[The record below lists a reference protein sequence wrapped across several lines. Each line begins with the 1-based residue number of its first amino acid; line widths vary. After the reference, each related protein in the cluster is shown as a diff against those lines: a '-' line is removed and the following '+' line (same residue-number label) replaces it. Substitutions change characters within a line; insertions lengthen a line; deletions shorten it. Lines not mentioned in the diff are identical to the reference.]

1 MKTYAEGT
9 IQEFA
14 DVLAS
19 SASMPGGGTA
29 AALAGALGA
38 ALASMVSNLTIGKE
52 KYKDVEADMQALLPQ
67 TEALRAKLLKMMD
80 VDADSYTKMMD
91 AYRLPRDTDE
101 QKAARSAA
109 IQAAT
114 IYATEVPLQMMELCA
129 EVVKLALPVAE
140 KGNLNA
146 VTDAGCGAL
155 LAAAALNCA
164 AFNVKINLRS
174 IKDAA
179 FAAKAQAALERL
191 TRETLETKD
200 RVVRTVDE
208 RIGA

>member
-1 MKTYAEGT
+1 LKRYAENT

-38 ALASMVSNLTIGKE
+38 ALTSMVSNLTIGKE
-52 KYKDVEADMQALLPQ
+52 RYKDVEADMQALLPQ
-67 TEALRAKLLKMMD
+67 TEALRAKLLQMMD
-80 VDADSYTKMMD
+80 ADADSYTKMMD

-101 QKAARSAA
+101 QKAARAA
-109 IQAAT
+109 AVQAAT
-114 IYATEVPLQMMELCA
+114 IYATKVPLQMMELCA
-129 EVVKLALPVAE
+129 EVVELALPVAE

-155 LAAAALNCA
+155 LAEAALNCA
-164 AFNVKINLRS
+164 AFNIKINLRS

-179 FAAKAQAALERL
+179 FAEKAKTSLERL
-191 TRETLETKD
+191 TAAARETKD
-200 RVVRTVDE
+200 RVVTVVDQ

>member
-1 MKTYAEGT
+1 MKTYAEHT

-38 ALASMVSNLTIGKE
+38 ALASMVSNVTIGKE
-52 KYKDVEADMQALLPQ
+52 KYKDVEAELQALLPR
-67 TEALRAKLLKMMD
+67 TEELRGKLLQMMD
-80 VDADSYTKMMD
+80 ADADSYTKMMA
-91 AYRLPRDTDE
+91 AYRLPRETEE
-101 QKAARSAA
+101 QKAARTTA
-109 IQAAT
+109 IQEAT
-114 IYATEVPLQMMELCA
+114 IYATRVPLEMMELCA
-129 EVVKLALPVAE
+129 QVVGLALPVAE

-155 LAAAALNCA
+155 LAEAALNCA

-179 FAAKAQAALERL
+179 FASEARG
-191 TRETLETKD
+191 TLEQLSSHTRQMKD
-200 RVVRTVDE
+200 RVVAVVDQ

>member
-1 MKTYAEGT
+1 MKTYAEHT

-19 SASMPGGGTA
+19 SSAMPGGGTA

-38 ALASMVSNLTIGKE
+38 ALTSMVSNLTIGKE
-52 KYKDVEADMQALLPQ
+52 KYKDVEADLQALLPQ
-67 TEALRAKLLKMMD
+67 TEELRAQLLKMMD
-80 VDADSYTKMMD
+80 ADADSYTQMMA
-91 AYRLPRDTDE
+91 AYRLPRETDE

-114 IYATEVPLQMMELCA
+114 IYATKVPLQMMELCTQ
-129 EVVKLALPVAE
+129 VVKLALPVAE
-140 KGNLNA
+140 KGNMNA

-155 LAAAALNCA
+155 LAEAALNCA
-164 AFNVKINLRS
+164 AFNIKINLRS
-174 IKDAA
+174 IKDAS
-179 FAAKAQAALERL
+179 FAAEAEGALERL
-191 TRETLETKD
+191 TRETQAAKD
-200 RVVRTVDE
+200 EVVSIVDG